1 MSGARPIPPRYDRH
15 PAELFEAAVQANLRP
30 GLDILDV
37 GSGRRPALDPGTR
50 PPGSRYAGLDIS
62 ASELELAPGGSY
74 SDHVVA
80 DITEPVPALR
90 GQFDLIVSW
99 QVLEHVRDTDRALR
113 NLHDYLRPGG
123 RLVAILSG
131 RFSIFG
137 MLNSVVPASAGVWLM
152 ERLLRRPPDSVFPA
166 HYDRCHATALT
177 RVLGDWS
184 AAEVRPI
191 YQGGSYF
198 NFCLPLRSA
207 YFGYENWAER
217 SGRANLATHYLI
229 VSER

>member
-1 MSGARPIPPRYDRH
+1 
-15 PAELFEAAVQANLRP
+15 VQANLRP
-30 GLDILDV
+30 GLAILDV
-37 GSGRRPALDPGTR
+37 GSGRRPALDPATR

-62 ASELELAPGGSY
+62 ASELQLAPPGSY

-80 DITEPVPALR
+80 DITQPVEQLR

-99 QVLEHVRDTDRALR
+99 QVLEHVRHTDRALD
-113 NLHDYLRPGG
+113 NLRGYLRPGG

-137 MLNSVVPASAGVWLM
+137 MLNTVIPAGTGVWLM
-152 ERLLRRPPDSVFPA
+152 KHLLRRPPDSVFPA
-166 HYDRCHATALT
+166 HYDRCHATALQ
-177 RVLGDWS
+177 RELGDWA

>member
-1 MSGARPIPPRYDRH
+1 MSRARAIPPRYARH

-37 GSGRRPALDPGTR
+37 GSGRRPALDPATR
-50 PPGSRYAGLDIS
+50 PPGSRYAGLDIC
-62 ASELELAPGGSY
+62 AAELELAPGGSY

-137 MLNSVVPASAGVWLM
+137 MLNSVVPARAGVWLM

-177 RVLGDWS
+177 RVLRDWS

-229 VSER
+229 ISER

>member
-1 MSGARPIPPRYDRH
+1 MSRRPIPPRYDQH
-15 PAELFEAAVQANLRP
+15 PVTIFEQAVQANLRP
-30 GLDILDV
+30 GLAILDV
-37 GSGRRPALDPGTR
+37 GSGRRPALDPATR
-50 PPGSRYAGLDIS
+50 PPGSRYAGLDIC
-62 ASELELAPGGSY
+62 ATELELAPPGSY
-74 SDHVVA
+74 SDHYVA
-80 DITEPVPALR
+80 DITQPLPELR
-90 GQFDLIVSW
+90 EQFDLIVSW
-99 QVLEHVRDTDRALR
+99 QVLEHVSHTDRALA

-137 MLNSVVPASAGVWLM
+137 MLNTVIPSGAGVWLM
-152 ERLLRRPPDSVFPA
+152 KHLLRRPPESVFPA
-166 HYDRCHATALT
+166 HYDRCHATALQ
-177 RVLGDWS
+177 RELGDWS
-184 AAEVRPI
+184 DADVRPI

-229 VSER
+229 VSQR

>member
-1 MSGARPIPPRYDRH
+1 MNPRPIPPRYDRH
-15 PAELFEAAVQANLRP
+15 PSELFEQAVRSNLRP

-37 GSGRRPALDPGTR
+37 GSGRRPALEPGTR
-50 PPGSRYAGLDIS
+50 PAGSRYAGLDIS
-62 ASELELAPGGSY
+62 ASELELAPAGSY

-80 DITEPVPALR
+80 DVTEPIAALR
-90 GQFDLIVSW
+90 EQFDLIVSW
-99 QVLEHVRDTDRALR
+99 QVLEHVRHTDRALR

-137 MLNSVVPASAGVWLM
+137 MLNTVIPSGAGVWLM
-152 ERLLRRPPDSVFPA
+152 EHLLRRPPASVFPA
-166 HYDRCHATALT
+166 HYDRCHARALA
-177 RVLGDWS
+177 RELDGWS

-207 YFGYENWAER
+207 YFGYENWVER
-217 SGRANLATHYLI
+217 SGRASLATHYLI
-229 VSER
+229 VSQR

>member
-1 MSGARPIPPRYDRH
+1 MSRARPIPPRYDRH
-15 PAELFEAAVQANLRP
+15 PVQLFDEAVRANLRP

-37 GSGRRPALDPGTR
+37 GSGRRPALDPAAR

-62 ASELELAPGGSY
+62 ASELELAPQGSY

-137 MLNSVVPASAGVWLM
+137 MLNSVVPAGAGVWLM

-166 HYDRCHATALT
+166 HYDRCHASALA
-177 RVLGDWS
+177 RALRDWS
-184 AAEVRPI
+184 SADVRPI

-198 NFCLPLRSA
+198 NFCLPLRAA

>member
-1 MSGARPIPPRYDRH
+1 MSRRPIPPRYDQH
-15 PAELFEAAVQANLRP
+15 PSQLFAEAVHANLRP
-30 GLDILDV
+30 GLAILDV
-37 GSGRRPALDPGTR
+37 GSGRRPALDPASR
-50 PPGSRYAGLDIS
+50 PPASRYAGLDIS
-62 ASELELAPGGSY
+62 ASELELAPPGSY

-80 DITEPVPALR
+80 DITRPLPELSER
-90 GQFDLIVSW
+90 FDLIVSW
-99 QVLEHVRDTDRALR
+99 QVLEHVSDTGRALA
-113 NLHDYLRPGG
+113 NLRAYLRPGG

-137 MLNSVVPASAGVWLM
+137 MLNTVVPSSAGVWLM
-152 ERLLRRPPDSVFPA
+152 RHLLRRPPDSVFPA
-166 HYDRCHATALT
+166 HYDRCHASALED
-177 RVLGDWS
+177 VLAGWS
-184 AAEVRPI
+184 SAEVRPI

>member
-1 MSGARPIPPRYDRH
+1 MTRARSIPPRYDRH
-15 PAELFEAAVQANLRP
+15 PVELFEEAVQANLRP

-37 GSGRRPALDPGTR
+37 GSGRRPALDPDTR
-50 PPGSRYAGLDIS
+50 PPGSRYAGLDIC
-62 ASELELAPGGSY
+62 ASELELAPRGSY

-80 DITEPVPALR
+80 DVTQPVAALR
-90 GQFDLIVSW
+90 EQFDLIVSW

-137 MLNSVVPASAGVWLM
+137 MLNSVVPAGAGVWLM

-166 HYDRCHATALT
+166 HYDRCHASALA
-177 RVLGDWS
+177 RALRDWS
-184 AAEVRPI
+184 AADVRPI

>member
-1 MSGARPIPPRYDRH
+1 MRTRPVPARYDRH
-15 PAELFEAAVQANLRP
+15 PSELFAEAVHANLRP

-37 GSGRRPALDPGTR
+37 GSGRRPALEPAAR
-50 PPGSRYAGLDIS
+50 PAGSRYAGLDIS
-62 ASELELAPGGSY
+62 ATELELAPSGSY

-99 QVLEHVRDTDRALR
+99 QVLEHVRHTDRALA

-137 MLNSVVPASAGVWLM
+137 MLNTVVPARTGVWLM
-152 ERLLRRPPDSVFPA
+152 QHLLRRDPESVFPA
-166 HYDRCHATALT
+166 HYDRCSASALT
-177 RVLGDWS
+177 RVLRGWS
-184 AAEVRPI
+184 EAEVRPI